1 MRQALGV
8 LFSPSFKFFF
18 PYSFW
23 EISAFFREKKDGLG
37 MYISANYHL
46 SWLVFLIP
54 ALWLSC
60 TKGVTSDSRCVE

>member
-8 LFSPSFKFFF
+8 LFPHSLKFFF

-23 EISAFFREKKDGLG
+23 EISAFLREKKDGLG

-46 SWLVFLIP
+46 SWLEFLIP
-54 ALWLSC
+54 ALWLTC
-60 TKGVTSDSRCVE
+60 TKGAMSDSRRVE